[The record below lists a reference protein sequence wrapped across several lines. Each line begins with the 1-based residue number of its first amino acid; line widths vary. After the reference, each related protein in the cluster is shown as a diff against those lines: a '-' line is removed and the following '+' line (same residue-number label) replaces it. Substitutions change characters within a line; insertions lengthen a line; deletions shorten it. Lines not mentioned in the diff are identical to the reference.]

1 MCQARDRSALGRT
14 LSSYGNRRL
23 HSPAALTLIEL
34 LIAMSIMVIIA
45 GTLGAMARA
54 VQIGAGYSEGHG
66 TATQHARV
74 TLDRIARTVS
84 GATANENYPGAFI
97 VLAPVSG
104 QRLPETLV
112 VWQAPG
118 AIDSARRPLLSELI
132 IFCPHSTQPGRLL
145 QVTAPLNDALVSL
158 DDDAGVRTQID
169 TIKKSSART
178 EIVLT
183 DLVRTVSFM
192 GSPRGAVRFEVTVT
206 PSAQEWASY
215 KSGALPWVDEPGKQG
230 LPWVQGIAGSRTGL
244 RQVRVRTELQ
254 LMPGKTA
261 LVDDPTGQQAIP
273 FLGSAALYYDMARIE
288 GK

>member
-1 MCQARDRSALGRT
+1 MCQARNRGALVGA
-14 LSSYGNRRL
+14 LSSHGNRRRCNR
-23 HSPAALTLIEL
+23 AGLTLIEL
-34 LIAMSIMVIIA
+34 LIATSIMVLIA

-54 VQIGAGYSEGHG
+54 VQIGAAYSEGHG

-74 TLDRIARTVS
+74 TLERIARAVS
-84 GATANENYPGAFI
+84 GATANENYPGVF
-97 VLAPVSG
+97 VVVAPASG

-112 VWQAPG
+112 VWQASG

-132 IFCPHSTQPGRLL
+132 VFCPHSTQPGRLL

-158 DDDAGVRTQID
+158 DDEAAVRSQID
-169 TIKKSSART
+169 TIKKASSRT

-183 DLVRTVSFM
+183 DLARTVSFG
-192 GSPRGAVRFEVTVT
+192 GSPRIAVRFDVTVT

-215 KSGALPWVDEPGKQG
+215 QSGALPWVDESGKQG
-230 LPWVQGIAGSRTGL
+230 LPWVQGIVGSRTGL
-244 RQVRVRTELQ
+244 RQVRVRSELQ

-261 LVDDPTGQQAIP
+261 SIDDPTGEQAIP
-273 FLGSAALYYDMARIE
+273 FLGSAALYYEMNRIE